1 MSGIGLVV
9 SVTKEN
15 ELMETMESTQ
25 LNTLAEIVP
34 ALQALGYHARLT
46 DGGILT
52 GTSLTEDDG
61 SKTEFAMLITT
72 DEKNKNL
79 TFDCQLATVGDL
91 PGSEDEQLGLGWVL
105 LAINAEIQP
114 WAVALINPDGVLS
127 DDDTIVLTDS
137 VPLGDFSTEELDSA
151 MSSFGR
157 ALAAVVPVY
166 ITKK

>member
-1 MSGIGLVV
+1 MDTATA
-9 SVTKEN
+9 TK
-15 ELMETMESTQ
+15 LGFILRFS
-25 LNTLAEIVP
+25 TLAEIVP
-34 ALQALGYHARLT
+34 ALHELGYRARLT

-52 GTSLTEDDG
+52 GMSLEDDAD
-61 SKTEFAMLITT
+61 KREFLMLITI
-72 DEKNKNL
+72 DEQNNL
-79 TFDCQLATVGDL
+79 DFNCQLATIGDL
-91 PGSEDEQLGLGWVL
+91 DMPEEELAGLGWVL

-137 VPLGDFSTEELDSA
+137 VPMGDFSTEELEAA

-157 ALAAVVPVY
+157 ALAAVVPTY

>member
-1 MSGIGLVV
+1 MDTI
-9 SVTKEN
+9 TIAK
-15 ELMETMESTQ
+15 

-34 ALQALGYHARLT
+34 ALHQLGYRARLT
-46 DGGILT
+46 DSGILVGMT
-52 GTSLTEDDG
+52 LEDQEE
-61 SKTEFAMLITT
+61 KREFVMLIT
-72 DEKNKNL
+72 DEQNN
-79 TFDCQLATVGDL
+79 FDFNCQLATIGDL
-91 PGSEDEQLGLGWVL
+91 EMLEEELAGLAWVL

-137 VPLGDFSTEELDSA
+137 VPMGDFSTGELDAA

-157 ALAAVVPVY
+157 ALAAVVPTY